1 MGDVKVKG
9 AWISL
14 IGRIKRK
21 GNYAFAYASYR
32 FLDAF
37 GELHSAELG

>member
-14 IGRIKRK
+14 IERIKRK
-21 GNYAFAYASYR
+21 GNYGFVYASYR
-32 FLDAF
+32 FLDVFAEF
-37 GELHSAELG
+37 PSAELG